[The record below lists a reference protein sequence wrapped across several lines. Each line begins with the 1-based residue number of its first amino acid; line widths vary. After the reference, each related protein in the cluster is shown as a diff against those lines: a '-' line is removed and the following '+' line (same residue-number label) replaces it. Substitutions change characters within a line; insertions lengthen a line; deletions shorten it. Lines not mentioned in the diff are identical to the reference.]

1 MARTASMLSKVARP
15 PALQPPTTTSVAE
28 ARPCLRANKTASWLW
43 RWSQGDLLAKIKDNC
58 VAYAGQ

>member
-43 RWSQGDLLAKIKDNC
+43 SKGDLLAKIKDNC

>member
-28 ARPCLRANKTASWLW
+28 ARPNLRAIKTANGLL
-43 RWSQGDLLAKIKDNC
+43 SQGDLLAKIMDNC